1 MTDWLFD
8 TFLYTG
14 LLIAAVLLVRRPVA
28 RHFGPSIAYSLW
40 LLPLLRF
47 VMPPI
52 VLPAWMAPAPEAA
65 VAPAGEP
72 LLLIADQV
80 PAEPVAATV
89 TPLDV
94 ASAAPGWDWA
104 ALVVPLWLVGAAL
117 FLAWRTWSYRE
128 MRRELLADARP
139 VGEVGTVRLVETPAV
154 SAPVAFGVRDKVVAL
169 PLLFM
174 AHPDREGRDLAIA
187 HELAHHRGH
196 DLLANIA
203 AQPLLALH
211 WFNPIAWLG
220 WRAMRRDQEAA
231 CDARVMDGRNRDERA
246 TYAHVIASFAQGDRL
261 ALAAPMACPIL
272 GEKSIIH
279 RLRSLSMSD
288 IPSSRRWLGRSLMAA
303 GAFALPLTASISY
316 AAAEEPVR
324 SIESVN
330 LPPSAYAPDADV
342 ETNVAQ
348 ERIVKVIRTSDGE
361 GPDVDVDHDLDIDV
375 DVDTL
380 DAETR
385 AEIRREMADA
395 RREMAQARRE
405 VAEARR
411 EVDREIRRDAQVR
424 RENGMSEQEIR
435 RIQVRAMADAE
446 RAIALAES
454 QIPNEAEIERIVQ
467 VALTSVPQ
475 VVESCRAN
483 QREPVQT
490 EVLANGSTRIF
501 VCERAIEAQVLTSLR
516 SARAAVAADPSIEPV
531 ERVEALRELDQEIA
545 ELQQEV

>member
-1 MTDWLFD
+1 MTEWLFD
-8 TFLYTG
+8 TFIYTG

-28 RHFGPSIAYSLW
+28 HHFGPSIAYSLW

-52 VLPAWMAPAPEAA
+52 VLPAWMAPEPDAA
-65 VAPAGEP
+65 STVAGEP

-80 PAEPVAATV
+80 PVEPIAATV
-89 TPLDV
+89 TPLEV
-94 ASAAPGWDWA
+94 ATAAPGWDWTA
-104 ALVVPLWLVGAAL
+104 MVVPLWLIGAAL
-117 FLAWRTWSYRE
+117 FLAWRAWSYRE

-139 VGEVGTVRLVETPAV
+139 VGEVGKVRLVETPAV

-174 AHPDREGRDLAIA
+174 AHPDREGRDLAIS

-316 AAAEEPVR
+316 AAAEEPAR
-324 SIESVN
+324 AIESID

-342 ETNVAQ
+342 ETDAAE
-348 ERIVKVIRTSDGE
+348 ERIVSVIRTEDRE
-361 GPDVDVDHDLDIDV
+361 GPDLDVDIDIDPERFGA
-375 DVDTL
+375 L
-380 DAETR
+380 DEETR

-405 VAEARR
+405 MAQARR
-411 EVDREIRRDAQVR
+411 EVDREIRRDVR
-424 RENGMSEQEIR
+424 VHRENGMSEQDIR
-435 RIQVRAMADAE
+435 RIQARAMADAE
-446 RAIALAES
+446 QALALAES
-454 QIPNEAEIERIVQ
+454 QIPNEAEIERIVH
-467 VALTSVPQ
+467 VALSSVPE

-483 QREPVQT
+483 QRQPVQT
-490 EVLANGSTRIF
+490 EVLANGRTRIF
-501 VCERAIEAQVLTSLR
+501 ICERAIEAQVLTSLR
-516 SARAAVAADPSIEPV
+516 SARSAVAADPAIEPAA
-531 ERVEALRELDQEIA
+531 RVEALRDFDQEIA
-545 ELQQEV
+545 ELRQEV